1 MTRKDDLEM
10 EKDAALPEEIG
21 TDSDGMGAATLGG
34 YVNPY
39 AGQIQELYQNISS
52 RQPFQYDVDSDAM
65 YQALK
70 DQYITGGK
78 LAMMDTM
85 GQAAQLTGGYGN
97 SYAQGV
103 GQQAYQGYLQG
114 LNDQLPD
121 LYNMALQNYI
131 QTGDAMLQE
140 YGMLQDMAADDYGK
154 YQDQMALVQPQVL
167 EMIQAGVMP
176 SDEMIAQSGLS
187 REYID
192 AMYPGLLDGSGG
204 DSGWKASDWFHAD
217 GTVKLNRVKSDYRD
231 AAAEYN
237 VNLKGEGGGRGN
249 RLYDAEH
256 GTDYSRTGDDY
267 GDVPMYGDV
276 AEAAAQAWEA
286 WSSADIATKTA
297 KVNEILN
304 AARADGFPDADAAAI
319 LNWITTGGPSKAKG

>member
-39 AGQIQELYQNISS
+39 AGQIQELYQNISN

-167 EMIQAGVMP
+167 EMLQAGVRP
-176 SDEMIAQSGLS
+176 SDEMIAASGLS
-187 REYID
+187 KEYIE
-192 AMYPGLLDGSGG
+192 ALYPE
-204 DSGWKASDWFHAD
+204 KKPEI
-217 GTVKLNRVKSDYRD
+217 GTYKPALTAEDIYD
-231 AAAEYN
+231 AASEYGA
-237 VNLKGEGGGRGN
+237 LEPAIEEI
-249 RLYDAEH
+249 Y
-256 GTDYSRTGDDY
+256 
-267 GDVPMYGDV
+267 
-276 AEAAAQAWEA
+276 AAKESNMITQDEFEFYMTKAHQELPSIYAQG
-286 WSSADIATKTA
+286 IAPGQTI
-297 KVNEILN
+297 KV
-304 AARADGFPDADAAAI
+304 G
-319 LNWITTGGPSKAKG
+319 KKK

>member
-1 MTRKDDLEM
+1 MTRKDELEM

-39 AGQIQELYQNISS
+39 AGQIQELYQNISD

-154 YQDQMALVQPQVL
+154 YQDQMALIQPQVL
-167 EMIQAGVMP
+167 EMLQAGVRP
-176 SDEMIAQSGLS
+176 SDEMIAASGLS
-187 REYID
+187 KEYIE
-192 AMYPGLLDGSGG
+192 ALYPEKVEVTGGGGTGPGLTAD
-204 DSGWKASDWFHAD
+204 DIFKAAMDRGALEPAIEEIRAAW
-217 GTVKLNRVKSDYRD
+217 KSDLITKD
-231 AAAEYN
+231 EF
-237 VNLKGEGGGRGN
+237 E
-249 RLYDAEH
+249 DFM
-256 GTDYSRTGDDY
+256 T
-267 GDVPMYGDV
+267 
-276 AEAAAQAWEA
+276 QAHQKLPSIYKA
-286 WSSADIATKTA
+286 PA
-297 KVNEILN
+297 KIRN
-304 AARADGFPDADAAAI
+304 
-319 LNWITTGGPSKAKG
+319 